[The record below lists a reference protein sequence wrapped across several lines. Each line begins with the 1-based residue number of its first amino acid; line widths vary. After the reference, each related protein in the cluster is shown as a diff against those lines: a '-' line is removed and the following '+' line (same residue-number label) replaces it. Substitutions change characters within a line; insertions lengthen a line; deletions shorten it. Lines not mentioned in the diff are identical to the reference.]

1 MKNSIALESSINVYD
16 VVFNEVQYEVQTT
29 DGEIS
34 GMFRVDGFE
43 IEKEER
49 EAIRDFVYNS
59 QK

>member
-16 VVFNEVQYEVQTT
+16 VVFDGVRYEVQTT
-29 DGEIS
+29 GGEIS

-49 EAIRDFVYNS
+49 EAVRDFVYENN
-59 QK
+59 